1 MSTKHLILSITI
13 ILASMP
19 LYAQNKD
26 WAGFGKYS
34 DANSNVTVKP
44 KAVLFGDSITEGWV
58 RQDPDFFAENN
69 PHRPRNQRPDNF
81 TDSGENEAGCSEPSS
96 EICRYPVRN
105 Q

>member
-58 RQDPDFFAENN
+58 RQDPDFFAENE
-69 PHRPRNQRPDNF
+69 NF
-81 TDSGENEAGCSEPSS
+81 SCKTETDRV
-96 EICRYPVRN
+96 IIFFV
-105 Q
+105 